1 MLLQDRVPYLSACPS
16 TQIYGLVSF
25 PAGWFHFIP
34 VSPVGTASLPFAMLV
49 TLDNCLQ
56 MAAAVV
62 SFHLPPQSQSFY
74 EMYKLKHRGTAELLC
89 EGC

>member
-1 MLLQDRVPYLSACPS
+1 MLLQDRVPYLSPCPS
-16 TQIYGLVSF
+16 TQIHGLTSF
-25 PAGWFHFIP
+25 SAGWFHFIA
-34 VSPVGTASLPFAMLV
+34 VSPVDTASLPFAMPV

-56 MAAAVV
+56 MAAAVA

-74 EMYKLKHRGTAELLC
+74 EMDKLKHRGSAELLC